1 MCARARVNGNSAPV
15 YAPWEVSRLFRFA
28 RAASAR
34 VCNETW
40 TASRLYAFRY
50 MKKKNFFS
58 PLDMFL
64 EHTPASPS
72 AVVTRPGTLPDHNLT
87 ASSRTR
93 CPARSVKFPVGKK
106 QISKNP
112 PSVHLLFKSH
122 SWREPTHAYP
132 ALCTVSF
139 ARVCVYLIR
148 HFIYIYI

>member
-1 MCARARVNGNSAPV
+1 MATQRQFTRHGRSRVSFGSRAPRVRA
-15 YAPWEVSRLFRFA
+15 YAMKPEQL
-28 RAASAR
+28 R
-34 VCNETW
+34 VFTHLGIW
-40 TASRLYAFRY
+40 
-50 MKKKNFFS
+50 KKKIFFS